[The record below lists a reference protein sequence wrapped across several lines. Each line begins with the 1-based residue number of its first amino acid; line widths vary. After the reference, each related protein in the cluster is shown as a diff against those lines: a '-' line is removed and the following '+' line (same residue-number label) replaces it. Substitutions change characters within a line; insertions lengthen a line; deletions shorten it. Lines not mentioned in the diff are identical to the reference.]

1 VRADPHKL
9 LMGFYFY
16 PRGGSAHACDAI
28 SGQLIAN
35 GFDVT
40 LLAGSR
46 SDNAGLGSAEEFYS
60 GTEVRSVDFTG
71 AIASEDPLGFDG
83 GAGTAPMHAS
93 YEDRRDAEDPVFASL
108 DDRAFERQVE
118 AWSRELAA
126 AGAAEADVLYLH
138 HLTPLNEAAR
148 RIAPEVPVIGHIH
161 GSELLM
167 LERIAAGSPAGWTH
181 DGIWARRMC
190 DWAAGCTRIV
200 VNSPKGLKRAS
211 ALLDLDPDRF
221 ALIPNGFG
229 RDFAPRHTSRRSHWH
244 RHLVDE
250 PKGWGPGGAPGEV
263 GYRDQDLGALE
274 GTTLLAIGRFTEVK
288 RLPLLIEAFA
298 AAKPRF
304 RQPTGLVLLGGY
316 PGEWEGEHPLD
327 AIERVG
333 ATDVFLAGW
342 QPHRDLPAFLN
353 ASDLLV
359 HPSVNEQFGQVL
371 VEAMAC
377 GVPAIAVERGGPATI
392 VDHDETGWL
401 IGPDDREALTE
412 AIVQAVNDP
421 VGRQLI
427 GRAARGKAVES
438 YSWEEIG
445 SRIAELVRGLPATVS
460 QVG

>member
-1 VRADPHKL
+1 
-9 LMGFYFY
+9 
-16 PRGGSAHACDAI
+16 
-28 SGQLIAN
+28 
-35 GFDVT
+35 
-40 LLAGSR
+40 
-46 SDNAGLGSAEEFYS
+46 
-60 GTEVRSVDFTG
+60 
-71 AIASEDPLGFDG
+71 
-83 GAGTAPMHAS
+83 MHAS

-108 DDRAFERQVE
+108 DDRAFERQVA

-138 HLTPLNEAAR
+138 HLTPMNEAAQR
-148 RIAPEVPVIGHIH
+148 VAPAVPVIGHIH

-167 LERIAAGSPAGWTH
+167 LERIAAGAPAGWTH
-181 DGIWARRMC
+181 AETWARRIC
-190 DWAAGCTRIV
+190 DWAAGCTRII
-200 VNSPKGLKRAS
+200 VNSPKGLTRAS
-211 ALLDLDPDRF
+211 ALLDLHPERF

-229 RDFAPRHTSRRSHWH
+229 RGFAPRSVSRRSHWH

-250 PKGWGPGGAPGEV
+250 PRGWGPGGTPGEV
-263 GYRDQDLGALE
+263 GYRDEDLGALE
-274 GTTLLAIGRFTEVK
+274 GTTLLAVGRFTEVK

-298 AAKPRF
+298 AAKPRL
-304 RQPTGLVLLGGY
+304 REPTGLVLLGGY
-316 PGEWEGEHPLD
+316 PGEWEGEHPLE

-333 ATDVFLAGW
+333 ASDVFLAGW
-342 QPHRDLPAFLN
+342 QPHRELPAFLN
-353 ASDLLV
+353 ASDVLV

-401 IGPDDREALTE
+401 VGPDDREALTE

-427 GRAARGKAVES
+427 GRAARGKAVEN
-438 YSWEEIG
+438 YSWAEIG
-445 SRIAELVRGLPATVS
+445 SRISEVVRGLPATVF